1 MRKITCKQCGKA
13 MTAKTDA
20 ALVKAAKAH
29 FAKAHKGLPV
39 SEAMLKSIVQRDATD
54 A

>member
-1 MRKITCKQCGKA
+1 MRKMTCKQCGKTV
-13 MTAKTDA
+13 TAKNDA
-20 ALVKAAKAH
+20 ALFKAAKAH

-39 SEAMLKSIVQRDATD
+39 SDAMLKSAVKRDATD